1 MLRFI
6 TFTDIV
12 VVLLGLVTMA
22 FWFFLYFKG
31 RKYERIFANL
41 DDTDYPMKELYFVGY
56 EFLKLTGIQ
65 FKGANDRTLRKQI
78 EVLYGEKYIDYYL
91 RVSYSQ
97 RFTMALTVALMAMP
111 VYCFARSLMLYVL
124 TFAFAGV
131 AYYYYGTVLKEKL
144 DKRSDELLTQF
155 ADVASKLALLVNA
168 GMILHDAWKK
178 VAYSGDGII
187 YSEMKAS
194 VQLMDN
200 GYSETDA
207 LYVFGQRSMVQ
218 EVRKFTSTLI
228 QSLTRGNSEI
238 AGMLTQQSKEIWA
251 EKQHILRRK
260 GEEAN
265 SKLMIPMLMIF
276 IGILIMVIVP
286 IFQNLGG

>member
-1 MLRFI
+1 MLKFI
-6 TFTDIV
+6 SILDIIII
-12 VVLLGLVTMA
+12 LIGLVILA

-31 RKYERIFANL
+31 RKYERIFLNL

-56 EFLKLTGIQ
+56 AFLELTGIQ
-65 FKGANDRTLRKQI
+65 FKGVNDRALRRQI

-97 RFTMALTVALMAMP
+97 RFTMAFTVALMAMP
-111 VYCFARSLMLYVL
+111 VYCFTRNIMLFLLMFV
-124 TFAFAGV
+124 FAGA

-144 DKRSDELLTQF
+144 DKRSDELLTEF

-178 VAYSGDGII
+178 VANSGDGII

-200 GYSETDA
+200 GYAETDA

-228 QSLTRGNSEI
+228 QSVNKGNSEI

-251 EKQHILRRK
+251 SKQHLLTRK

-265 SKLMIPMLMIF
+265 SKLLVPMLMIF

-286 IFQNLGG
+286 IFNNIGA

>member
-6 TFTDIV
+6 TFTDIA

-56 EFLKLTGIQ
+56 AFLELTGIQ
-65 FKGANDRTLRKQI
+65 FKGANDRALRRQI

-111 VYCFARSLMLYVL
+111 VYCFARSLLLYVL
-124 TFAFAGV
+124 TLVFAGV

-251 EKQHILRRK
+251 SKQHLLTRK

-265 SKLMIPMLMIF
+265 SKLLIPMLMIF
-276 IGILIMVIVP
+276 VGILIMVIVP